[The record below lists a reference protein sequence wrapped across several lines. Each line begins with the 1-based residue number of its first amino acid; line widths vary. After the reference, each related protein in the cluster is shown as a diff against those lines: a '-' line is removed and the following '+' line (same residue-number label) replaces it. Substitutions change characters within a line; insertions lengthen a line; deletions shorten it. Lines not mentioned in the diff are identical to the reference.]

1 MVRNLLMVRLDLA
14 IFTAWSYRN
23 GLSRFPYH
31 NKQPPERVLPM
42 KKQYSL
48 ERKMLS
54 YFGLI
59 AAASLLI
66 TIEFVWAIR
75 EATPRQ
81 DMSTVSASS
90 RSETLEVTRHRM
102 ESLRNK
108 AFLMG
113 GVQAVVTLIVLIMFI
128 RRITGPL
135 QKMVEHSRA
144 ISEGDLSRTINIQR
158 RDEIG
163 LLGETINGLTS
174 NIQEIVAFGLSTE
187 SSLRPELEKLRSRLD
202 DPGCREQIDRIG
214 DTLTGF
220 REILEDFKL
229 FPAPM
234 AEGKFIEGR

>member
-1 MVRNLLMVRLDLA
+1 
-14 IFTAWSYRN
+14 
-23 GLSRFPYH
+23 
-31 NKQPPERVLPM
+31 
-42 KKQYSL
+42 
-48 ERKMLS
+48 MLS

-81 DMSTVSASS
+81 EMLTQSASS
-90 RSETLEVTRHRM
+90 PSETLQAVRHRM

-113 GVQAVVTLIVLIMFI
+113 GVQAAVTLIVLVMFI

-135 QKMVEHSRA
+135 QKMVEHSRM

-174 NIQEIVAFGLSTE
+174 NIQEIVALGLSTE
-187 SSLRPELEKLRSRLD
+187 ASVRPQLERLQSRLSD
-202 DPGCREQIDRIG
+202 DPACREQIDRIE
-214 DTLTGF
+214 DTLKGF
-220 REILEDFKL
+220 REILEEFKL
-229 FPAPM
+229 FPAPLSETEVKE
-234 AEGKFIEGR
+234 AR

>member
-1 MVRNLLMVRLDLA
+1 M
-14 IFTAWSYRN
+14 
-23 GLSRFPYH
+23 
-31 NKQPPERVLPM
+31 KQR
-42 KKQYSL
+42 STL
-48 ERKMLS
+48 ERQMLT

-75 EATPRQ
+75 EATPQ
-81 DMSTVSASS
+81 QEMLMQSAFSP
-90 RSETLEVTRHRM
+90 SETVEVVRHQL

-113 GVQAVVTLIVLIMFI
+113 GVQAVVTLIVFIMFI

-135 QKMVEHSRA
+135 QKMVEHSRV
-144 ISEGDLSRTINIQR
+144 ISEGDLSRTIKIQR

-174 NIQEIVAFGLSTE
+174 NIQEIVALGLSAE
-187 SSLRPELEKLRSRLD
+187 SSVRPQLAKLRARAGDDSACREPLD
-202 DPGCREQIDRIG
+202 DIE
-214 DTLTGF
+214 DTLKGF

-234 AEGKFIEGR
+234 PESGVKEAP